1 MKDNK
6 NIELIKSIE
15 FKLKNDNTPEV
26 AKALR
31 LKLEIL
37 KGNKTV
43 NK

>member
-1 MKDNK
+1 MKDNINK
-6 NIELIKSIE
+6 VIQSIE
-15 FKLKNDNTPEV
+15 FRLKNDNKPEV